1 MKLKVFAMATML
13 ATSMAGL
20 AQNTPA
26 SQMEKLDRG
35 LIAVKTSSGNFV
47 SWRLFGTDNDNTT
60 FKVLRNGT
68 SVYSATT
75 KTSFQDTAGNTSSKY
90 QVVTIQD
97 GEPVDTSDVVTPWTN
112 SYLQVKLNRPAGG
125 SNEDGNYT
133 YSPNDCSVGDVDGDG
148 QYEIIVKWDPSNS
161 KDNSH
166 SGRTGNVYLDCYEF
180 DGTQRWRVD
189 LGLNIR
195 AGAHYT
201 QYLVYDFDKDGKS
214 ELICKTAPG
223 SIDGAGIYVNQ
234 AATDEKIKGHD
245 NTKVFR
251 NSSGHVMSGAEYLTV
266 FNGETGKAMHTIWYN
281 PNRAGNMNSVG
292 AHPSSSDFWGDNYG
306 NRAERYLACVAYLDG
321 PDAKPSAIMQK
332 GYYTRA
338 YVWAVDWDGTALK
351 TKWLHASVSTTKVEL
366 YDADMKKTS
375 KIYTKNTRPN
385 NSGSKTAHSNGNHN
399 ISVADVD
406 GDGCDEIIHGSC
418 AIDNDGN
425 LLYATGFGHGD
436 AIHLGD
442 HVPDRPGLELFQI
455 HESSPYGWDLHDAA
469 TGELLHSATGSGDN
483 GRGICGNFDA
493 NVRGSIFWSSNDGSA
508 RSAVTGS
515 AISSKHGSSN
525 FRIYWDGDLT
535 EDLLDGNKIDKW
547 NGNGTSRLL
556 TASGSSCNGSKSTP
570 NLSADIFGDWRE
582 ELIVWDGNTSAIL
595 NVYTSTV
602 ATEFRVPTLM
612 HDHTYRMGVAWQN
625 CAYNQPPHLGYY
637 LPDMFKTEF
646 IAVEGDFI
654 QKVSLGDSIVP
665 LVAIWKNCAAPS
677 IVKSIAPDG
686 TETTG
691 GAMSGFTF
699 KIDKYQK
706 KEITLTGKPEQLG
719 EYQFIFKS
727 GANVA
732 DNSIKQDTIRVIC
745 MDPTGIEN
753 VENAYSNTIEAVYT
767 VGGMKT
773 NKPTEGIS
781 IIKYTDGRK
790 KKVIK

>member
-97 GEPVDTSDVVTPWTN
+97 GEPVDTSDVVTPWSN

-148 QYEIIVKWDPSNS
+148 QYEIIVKWDPSNA

-180 DGTQRWRVD
+180 DGTQRWRID

-201 QYLVYDFDKDGKS
+201 QYLVYDFDKDGKA

>member
-1 MKLKVFAMATML
+1 MKLKVFATATML
-13 ATSMAGL
+13 ATTMVGL

-97 GEPVDTSDVVTPWTN
+97 GEPVDTSDVVTPWSN
-112 SYLQVKLNRPAGG
+112 SYLQVKLNRPA
-125 SNEDGNYT
+125 NAKNIKNYEYS

-161 KDNSH
+161 QDNGHSKDESDEW
-166 SGRTGNVYLDCYEF
+166 TGNVILDCYKL
-180 DGTQRWRVD
+180 DGTQLWRID
-189 LGLNIR
+189 LGVNIR

-201 QYLVYDFDKDGKS
+201 QYLVYDFDKDGKA

-223 SIDGAGIYVNQ
+223 SIDGAGNYVNQ
-234 AATDEKIKGHD
+234 AATDEKIKAHSNNND
-245 NTKVFR
+245 YR
-251 NSSGHVMSGAEYLTV
+251 NGNGHVLSGPEYLTV

-292 AHPSSSDFWGDNYG
+292 AHPSSKDFWGDNYG
-306 NRAERYLACVAYLDG
+306 NRSERYLACVAYLDG

-375 KIYTKNTRPN
+375 KIYTRNTRPN

-418 AIDNDGN
+418 AIDNDGT

-442 HVPDRPGLELFQI
+442 HIPDRPGLELFQI

-469 TGELLHSATGSGDN
+469 TGEILHSAS
-483 GRGICGNFDA
+483 
-493 NVRGSIFWSSNDGSA
+493 V
-508 RSAVTGS
+508 
-515 AISSKHGSSN
+515 
-525 FRIYWDGDLT
+525 
-535 EDLLDGNKIDKW
+535 
-547 NGNGTSRLL
+547 
-556 TASGSSCNGSKSTP
+556 
-570 NLSADIFGDWRE
+570 
-582 ELIVWDGNTSAIL
+582 
-595 NVYTSTV
+595 
-602 ATEFRVPTLM
+602 
-612 HDHTYRMGVAWQN
+612 Q
-625 CAYNQPPHLGYY
+625 
-637 LPDMFKTEF
+637 
-646 IAVEGDFI
+646 
-654 QKVSLGDSIVP
+654 
-665 LVAIWKNCAAPS
+665 
-677 IVKSIAPDG
+677 
-686 TETTG
+686 
-691 GAMSGFTF
+691 
-699 KIDKYQK
+699 
-706 KEITLTGKPEQLG
+706 
-719 EYQFIFKS
+719 
-727 GANVA
+727 
-732 DNSIKQDTIRVIC
+732 
-745 MDPTGIEN
+745 
-753 VENAYSNTIEAVYT
+753 
-767 VGGMKT
+767 
-773 NKPTEGIS
+773 
-781 IIKYTDGRK
+781 
-790 KKVIK
+790 